1 MPTRMERYYRSNPE
15 MNRRTSRNEDLYKQ
29 IYESAEYSNIEGVT
43 SIGSTNE
50 IDITKLKE
58 MLKNRENYQKEKEYR
73 NIMKIEKPIEIPVIE
88 EEEERTYDI
97 RDILNKAKNERTED
111 DNKDRS
117 LKNTQYNILKNLNL
131 KEGKQT
137 YPDLEKENQE
147 LKALINTITSTSM
160 LNQLNDKELSLDLF
174 DDLKSSD
181 HTMTENYSMK
191 SLLEEA
197 KKTADNEEEKTEI
210 DQSFFTSSLGITEKD
225 FQEYE
230 DFKADKDKKRKNIL
244 FRIFII
250 LILLCAIGGIIF
262 LLMSHPAN

>member
-117 LKNTQYNILKNLNL
+117 LKNTQYNILKDN
-131 KEGKQT
+131 GKIKREISDKLALDEYKKYRVIQDKN
-137 YPDLEKENQE
+137 YISDFDE
-147 LKALINTITSTSM
+147 L
-160 LNQLNDKELSLDLF
+160 
-174 DDLKSSD
+174 
-181 HTMTENYSMK
+181 
-191 SLLEEA
+191 
-197 KKTADNEEEKTEI
+197 
-210 DQSFFTSSLGITEKD
+210 ITET
-225 FQEYE
+225 
-230 DFKADKDKKRKNIL
+230 KKLNNI
-244 FRIFII
+244 
-250 LILLCAIGGIIF
+250 
-262 LLMSHPAN
+262 

>member
-1 MPTRMERYYRSNPE
+1 MPTRMERYYRSNSE

-50 IDITKLKE
+50 IDLTKLKE
-58 MLKNRENYQKEKEYR
+58 MLKNREDYQKEKEYR
-73 NIMKIEKPIEIPVIE
+73 NIVKKETNIEIPVIE
-88 EEEERTYDI
+88 EEEDRTYDI

-131 KEGKQT
+131 KKETPT

-147 LKALINTITSTSM
+147 LKELINTITSTSI
-160 LNQLNDKELSLDLF
+160 LNQMNDKELSFDLF
-174 DDLKSSD
+174 GDLKSSN
-181 HTMTENYSMK
+181 TMVGNTSIQ
-191 SLLEEA
+191 SILESE
-197 KKTADNEEEKTEI
+197 KEKTKLEDTKTEI
-210 DQSFFTSSLGITEKD
+210 DHSFFTSSLGLNEKD

-230 DFKADKDKKRKNIL
+230 DLKEEKEKKRKNIL
-244 FRIFII
+244 IRI
-250 LILLCAIGGIIF
+250 LIGLLFVSIIIGIVFFF
-262 LLMSHPAN
+262 LSSQAH